1 MFDYVKD
8 INRCTKNIWFL
19 MSYPCLNGG
28 HFLLHEEKKNWKSYN
43 DQLVAVRGQQA
54 STNYKIVTNVEW
66 KILSMIHRMSK
77 LKLVE

>member
-1 MFDYVKD
+1 MED
-8 INRCTKNIWFL
+8 IFFYMK
-19 MSYPCLNGG
+19 
-28 HFLLHEEKKNWKSYN
+28 KKNRKSYN